1 MRLSAIATGL
11 LAACL
16 AFGAPAVVPAQAGA
30 PAPRPETAGGPHLP
44 EHQIVNLG
52 TFRFASGEVVDDVK
66 VSYVTRGY
74 LNDARDNVILALH
87 CFTQDHHGND
97 LLIGPGKGIDPDKY
111 FIVAPDFIANSNLRQ
126 DLTTGPTNSGLNM
139 GFPVV
144 TMRDSIEAD
153 YRLLTEHLGIS
164 HVRAAIGISIG
175 AMKAYQFGVSYP
187 DFADAIIPVMGS
199 PKTNAQMRSVL
210 HNAMDVITLDPGW
223 LGGSYQVNPGAGV
236 TAALM
241 SLSPWW
247 YTKPW
252 YLSEIDDHEAYGR
265 WERMWRNT
273 WTVDVPQDARDVY
286 YQMRLWADF
295 DIGDSAGFGGD
306 TPAALASIRAKAL
319 LIGVRDD
326 LMVRREEMILAR
338 DNIPGATYFEVD
350 SAYGHAAC
358 CGHDPD
364 ATRQM
369 QPVIAEFLAGLGPR

>member
-1 MRLSAIATGL
+1 MRLSAIAATLVVAQLGQGVW
-11 LAACL
+11 AI
-16 AFGAPAVVPAQAGA
+16 GPAHAGA
-30 PAPRPETAGGPHLP
+30 PSPRPEAAGGPHLP
-44 EHQIVNLG
+44 QHQVVNLG
-52 TFRFASGEVVDDVK
+52 TFRFANGALVDDFK
-66 VSYVTRGY
+66 VSYVTRGR
-74 LNDARDNVILALH
+74 LNEARDNVILALH

-97 LLIGPGKGIDPDKY
+97 LLIGPGNGIHPGKY
-111 FIVAPDFIANSNLRQ
+111 FIVAPDFIANSNLRH
-126 DLTTGPTNSGLNM
+126 DLTTGPTNSGLNLA
-139 GFPVV
+139 FPEV
-144 TMRDSIEAD
+144 TMRDSIESD
-153 YRLLTEHLGIS
+153 YRLLTEHLGIT

-187 DFADAIIPVMGS
+187 DFADAIIPIMGS

-210 HNAMDVITLDPGW
+210 HNAMSAITLDPGW

-247 YTKPW
+247 YTKRW
-252 YLSEIDDHEAYGR
+252 YLGEVDDHEAYRR
-265 WERMWRNT
+265 WERMWRDT
-273 WTVDVPQDARDVY
+273 WTVNVPQDARDVY

-295 DIGDSAGFGGD
+295 DIGESDGFDGD
-306 TPAALASIRAKAL
+306 TVAALAAIRARAL

-338 DNIPGATYFEVD
+338 DHIPDATYFELD

-358 CGHDPD
+358 CGHDPE

-369 QPVIAEFLAGLGPR
+369 QPVIADFLAGLGAD